1 MMLAPLKTISP
12 SRFDALRGCALQVI
26 LEKSFPRGIL
36 PPTVYMLAGS
46 LVHHIAERAFLESPS
61 NTDELDLIWQNETAK
76 FETKLQEHEATAL
89 LVPLR
94 YSIPNF
100 AGRKA
105 LFLRTWK
112 YRPAAKNR
120 QSGETSETSKGGAEQ
135 FLTDAKRY
143 VAGSADLLL
152 RTSAGWVIKDF
163 KTGVMHDPIT
173 GQAKLEYTLQ
183 LKLYAALC
191 EQKHGEWPVRL
202 FLENAA
208 GEQLDVPFT
217 AAECSA
223 LLLEAQQ
230 LLVAINQRIGAGEVE
245 QLASPDAVRCGRCQ
259 ARPLCPIY
267 VNGLRHAL
275 QESPTDVLGVV
286 ISFTVHSGRLQLVLE
301 LGGTRRQLLANGPVG
316 VRLHAQIIKL
326 TGQEILVCN
335 VKGTANFLTFTATDT
350 SSAMPVLAYST

>member
-26 LEKSFPRGIL
+26 LEKSFPQRIL
-36 PPTVYMLAGS
+36 PPTVHMLAGS
-46 LVHHIAERAFLESPS
+46 LVHQIAERAFLESPS
-61 NTDELDLIWQNETAK
+61 NKEELALIWQNETAK
-76 FETKLQEHEATAL
+76 FESELQENEATAL

-100 AGRKA
+100 AVRKA
-105 LFLRTWK
+105 LFLCAWK
-112 YRPAAKNR
+112 YRPAEKNR
-120 QSGETSETSKGGAEQ
+120 QNGEISKGGAEQ

-143 VAGSADLLL
+143 VAGSVDLLL

-163 KTGVMHDPIT
+163 KTGKMHDPVT
-173 GQAKLEYTLQ
+173 GQAKPEYALQ

-202 FLENAA
+202 VLENAA
-208 GEQLDVPFT
+208 GEELDVPFT

-230 LLVAINQRIGAGEVE
+230 LLVAINQRIDAGEVE
-245 QLASPDAVRCGRCQ
+245 QLASPDTVRCSRCQ

-275 QESPTDVLGVV
+275 PESSTDVLGAVV
-286 ISFTVHSGRLQLVLE
+286 SFTVHSGRLQLVLE

-316 VRLHAQIIKL
+316 TRLHAQITKL

-335 VKGTANFLTFTATDT
+335 VKSTANFLTFTATDT
-350 SSAMPVLAYST
+350 SSAMPVLMYST

>member
-61 NTDELDLIWQNETAK
+61 NTDELELIWRNETAK

-120 QSGETSETSKGGAEQ
+120 QSGEPSTGGAEQ

-152 RTSAGWVIKDF
+152 RTPAGWVIKDF

-173 GQAKLEYTLQ
+173 GQAKPEYALQ

-217 AAECSA
+217 AAECTA

-230 LLVAINQRIGAGEVE
+230 LLVSINQQIGAGEVE

-275 QESPTDVLGVV
+275 PECPTDVLGAVV
-286 ISFTVHSGRLQLVLE
+286 SFAVHSGRLQLVLE
-301 LGGTRRQLLANGPVG
+301 LGGTRRRLLANGPISA
-316 VRLHAQIIKL
+316 RLQAQITKL

-335 VKGTANFLTFTATDT
+335 VKSTANSLTFTATDT